1 MTAVR
6 LAVCRGIPNV
16 CVHQIIQLMS
26 LVPVNTHL
34 GRGFLCDRRN
44 AVEVWCK
51 TLFPAGLV
59 EAASL
64 VSRGGLP
71 VLACQPSGHQD
82 CKSTLLRRWQRHLL
96 NSLLHCT
103 LSFFTCASHSHTAC
117 STTLLCGDFV
127 SVAVI
132 VVPLCEKGVE
142 RCAHLSLHT
151 LLVLRGCGAHTVPVA
166 QCGCHSWVCQKKKK
180 ISSWYSLIREIK
192 NITVTREG
200 LCASVPTCQSF
211 EVWYF
216 LIL

>member
-103 LSFFTCASHSHTAC
+103 LSFFTCASHSHAAC

-166 QCGCHSWVCQKKKK
+166 ECGCHSWVCQKKK
-180 ISSWYSLIREIK
+180 
-192 NITVTREG
+192 N
-200 LCASVPTCQSF
+200 
-211 EVWYF
+211 
-216 LIL
+216 